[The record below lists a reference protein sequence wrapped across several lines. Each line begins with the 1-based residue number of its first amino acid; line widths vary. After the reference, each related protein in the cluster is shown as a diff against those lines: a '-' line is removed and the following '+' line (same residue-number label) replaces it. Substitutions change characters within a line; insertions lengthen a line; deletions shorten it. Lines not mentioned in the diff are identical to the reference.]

1 MPLEVTSSPV
11 GLTGVTSGVYL
22 PFEVTGTLFPSE
34 SVAVTDTCTL
44 TPLAFPVNVGSGS
57 NVTTPVVGSIVY
69 VPSPSTTTLPSAL
82 APSNEYAAVVQST
95 FVPSNV
101 LSVLFNSEKRSFPDL
116 DVCGCPCF
124 PVVSSADG
132 AIPYTVGVYAF
143 STATVTGFPDS
154 SLNVTSAATV
164 TGFAV
169 PTNPSTGVNVTSPVF
184 ESTVYVPSA
193 VVNEATFAPVFGS
206 TSL

>member
-1 MPLEVTSSPV
+1 M
-11 GLTGVTSGVYL
+11 YF

-44 TPLAFPVNVGSGS
+44 TPLPSPLNVGSGS
-57 NVTTPVVGSIVY
+57 NVTTPVAGSIEY

-82 APSNEYAAVVQST
+82 APSNEYTAVFQST

-124 PVVSSADG
+124 PAVSSADG
-132 AIPYTVGVYAF
+132 AIPYTVGVYEF
-143 STATVTGFPDS
+143 SAGTVTEFPDS
-154 SLNVTSAATV
+154 SLNVTSADTV

-169 PTNPSTGVNVTSPVF
+169 PTNSATGVNVTSPV
-184 ESTVYVPSA
+184 EELTV
-193 VVNEATFAPVFGS
+193 
-206 TSL
+206 

>member
-57 NVTTPVVGSIVY
+57 NVTTPVVGSIEY

-82 APSNEYAAVVQST
+82 APSNEYVAVVQST

-116 DVCGCPCF
+116 EV
-124 PVVSSADG
+124 
-132 AIPYTVGVYAF
+132 
-143 STATVTGFPDS
+143 
-154 SLNVTSAATV
+154 
-164 TGFAV
+164 
-169 PTNPSTGVNVTSPVF
+169 
-184 ESTVYVPSA
+184 
-193 VVNEATFAPVFGS
+193 
-206 TSL
+206 